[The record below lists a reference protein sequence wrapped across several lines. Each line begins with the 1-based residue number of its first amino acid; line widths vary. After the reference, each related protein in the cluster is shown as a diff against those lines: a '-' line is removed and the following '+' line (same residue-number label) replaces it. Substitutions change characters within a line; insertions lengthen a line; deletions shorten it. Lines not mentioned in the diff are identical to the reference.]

1 MGAGEGAGNM
11 ITRREFVKGV
21 AGVAVTGALLEK
33 SNGEDLVASCG
44 LYCGACPMYL
54 ATQNKDEQRVK
65 TLMQQFSSGKM
76 NWKMEDLLCDGCRGN
91 GRLATFCRKCAI
103 RESAA
108 AKTKTK
114 LCSECPDYSCSRIT
128 AFNNDGM
135 LHHAEVLANLR
146 QLKAVGLKEWAK
158 REEERWACPQCR
170 GRIAWYE
177 AACPKCS
184 TPRSDRLFPLKK
196 A

>member
-1 MGAGEGAGNM
+1 M
-11 ITRREFVKGV
+11 ITRREFVKSV
-21 AGVAVTGALLEK
+21 AGVAVTGALIETPK
-33 SNGEDLVASCG
+33 GEDLVASCG

-54 ATQNKDEQRVK
+54 ATQTKDEQRIK
-65 TLMQQFSSGKM
+65 TMMQQFSAGKM

-91 GRLATFCRKCAI
+91 GRLATFCKKCAI

-108 AKTKTK
+108 AKTKLK
-114 LCSECPDYSCSRIT
+114 LCSDCPDFACNRIT

-135 LHHAEVLANLR
+135 LHHAEVLSNLR
-146 QLKAVGLKEWAK
+146 QLQAAGLKEWAK
-158 REEERWACPQCR
+158 REDERWACPQCS
-170 GRIAWYE
+170 GRISWYE

-184 TPRSDRLFPLKK
+184 APRPSRLFQLKR

>member
-1 MGAGEGAGNM
+1 M

-21 AGVAVTGALLEK
+21 AGVTVAGVFVEAPA
-33 SNGEDLVASCG
+33 NGEDLVASCG

-54 ATQNKDEQRVK
+54 STQSKDDQRVK
-65 TLMQQFSSGKM
+65 ALFKQFSSGNM
-76 NWKMEDLLCDGCRGN
+76 SFKMEDLLCDGCRGN

-114 LCSECPDYSCSRIT
+114 LCSDCSDFACSRIT
-128 AFNNDGM
+128 NFNNDGM
-135 LHHAEVLANLR
+135 LHHSEVLANLR
-146 QLKAVGLKEWAK
+146 QLKSMGLNNWAK
-158 REEERWACPQCR
+158 YEEARWGCPQCK
-170 GRIAWYE
+170 GRIAWYD
-177 AACPKCS
+177 AACPKC
-184 TPRSDRLFPLKK
+184 TAPRSDRLFPLKK